1 VLDLGK
7 NMDDTVLKLFPD
19 NPAYVPDQVSRAKAK
34 EYMVTLFPEA
44 TEVVEKVSG
53 KIEFIDAG
61 TNLETI
67 TCPNCLMKI
76 NMGWWQL
83 AMKQA
88 NETHFRNLAINTPCC
103 GAILSLNDLQYHWP
117 VGFARYSL
125 EVINPGW
132 DMDGDEVKILES
144 TLGSELRKIW
154 AHY

>member
-1 VLDLGK
+1 MLDLGE

-19 NPAYVPDQVSRAKAK
+19 NPTYVPDQASRAKAK

-44 TEVVEKVSG
+44 TEVVEKVSE

-67 TCPNCLMKI
+67 SCPNCLLRI
-76 NMGWWQL
+76 NKDWWQL
-83 AMKQA
+83 AMKRA
-88 NETHFRNLAINTPCC
+88 YETHFTNLAINTPCC
-103 GAILSLNDLQYHWP
+103 GAPLTLNDLQYHWP

-125 EVINPGW
+125 EVVNPGM
-132 DMDGDEVKILES
+132 DMEADKVNILEN